1 MKTLTEREVQRNLQA
16 VEHAIAQQ
24 QLEGLILPEDTINDL
39 RRAAQGEIDTEEIR
53 RNILRRIKNASIS
66 R

>member
-1 MKTLTEREVQRNLQA
+1 MV
-16 VEHAIAQQ
+16 
-24 QLEGLILPEDTINDL
+24 PEATINDL

-53 RNILRRIKNASIS
+53 RNILRRFKNASIS